1 MKDIQQITCAVRL
14 EVGYLYS
21 RGLEPNR
28 IYMNSATFNTIL
40 GQYKTIMRDIVEDG
54 GRKLARIYDAP
65 ICICDDLAYGE
76 IDISVRT

>member
-1 MKDIQQITCAVRL
+1 MDILQIMCAVRT

-21 RGLEPNR
+21 RGLEPKR
-28 IYMNSATFNTIL
+28 VYMNSATFDTLL
-40 GQYKTIMRDIVEDG
+40 GQHKTIVRDIVEDG
-54 GRKLARIYDAP
+54 GRMLARIYDAP